1 MPLRADPPVIQLSTQ
16 VNDDCLLAVILLS
29 FAHFSDKLRLG
40 WPFILAGLL
49 SCAVGFGINIS
60 DASNGAKYFG
70 TFLCVAGSYSALP
83 GILAW

>member
-1 MPLRADPPVIQLSTQ
+1 MPLRVGSPVVQLP
-16 VNDDCLLAVILLS
+16 VRANDDCLLAVVLLS
-29 FAHFSDKLRLG
+29 SAHFSDKLRLR
-40 WPFILAGLL
+40 WPFLLAGLL

-60 DASNGAKYFG
+60 NTSNGAKYFG